1 MVALGGTLCTAAS
14 NTAHCFAVSC
24 TSLPRGKHE
33 RQTRS
38 TWHPFAYFW
47 SLSNLLVS
55 TAEQRA
61 TVVLENPGKSKK
73 TKQNGVDDALF
84 SLLQKRKQ
92 SKGKKVRGNGGLT
105 LPLLLGTEVS
115 VQRDGRKHRKR
126 KDAALAMATM
136 IPLLQSSAPKQ
147 SLRVSL
153 KMSKGPPH
161 SSKMAGNTAA
171 Q

>member
-1 MVALGGTLCTAAS
+1 M
-14 NTAHCFAVSC
+14 
-24 TSLPRGKHE
+24 
-33 RQTRS
+33 
-38 TWHPFAYFW
+38 
-47 SLSNLLVS
+47 
-55 TAEQRA
+55 
-61 TVVLENPGKSKK
+61 
-73 TKQNGVDDALF
+73 
-84 SLLQKRKQ
+84 
-92 SKGKKVRGNGGLT
+92 RGNGGLT

-136 IPLLQSSAPKQ
+136 IPLLESSAPKQ

-161 SSKMAGNTAA
+161 LSKMAGNAAA

>member
-1 MVALGGTLCTAAS
+1 MLSAAPHCHGENMKDKLGVPDIPLPIFGACQTCWLAL
-14 NTAHCFAVSC
+14 
-24 TSLPRGKHE
+24 
-33 RQTRS
+33 
-38 TWHPFAYFW
+38 
-47 SLSNLLVS
+47 LSR
-55 TAEQRA
+55 EQQWYWR
-61 TVVLENPGKSKK
+61 TQEKVKK

-147 SLRVSL
+147 SLRVFL

-161 SSKMAGNTAA
+161 LSKMAGNAAA